1 LEKVE
6 ENFGDQLLRLNF
18 IFRNQIITAECIKD
32 YSGQSLLGENYGP
45 FEKGKQYKLKFF
57 LAVPFIRNN
66 YLKVIDDEKC
76 DNVDVQRFAINERD
90 DQSLIRRESKYF
102 LNKVKEFR
110 SFIEIEVEENIR
122 PKVELDRYRSY
133 HANIVDSRLI
143 KLLLLAKVELSLND
157 EQKLTNSEKFLFQHF
172 SRIIK
177 IWRTFFLNH

>member
-1 LEKVE
+1 MERLE

-18 IFRNQIITAECIKD
+18 IFKNQVITTECIKD
-32 YSGQSLLGENYGP
+32 YPGQTLFGENYGP
-45 FEKGKQYKLKFF
+45 FEKGKHYKLKFF

-110 SFIEIEVEENIR
+110 SFIEREVEENIR
-122 PKVELDRYRSY
+122 PKVELDRYKSY

-143 KLLLLAKVELSLND
+143 KLLRLAKVELSLND
-157 EQKLTNSEKFLFQHF
+157 EQKLTNSEKFLFHHF

-177 IWRTFFLNH
+177 IWRAFFLNH